1 MLTSHVLK
9 LKQHFILHKSEQF
22 HSAPQESEPKKK
34 EDNLDTSTFIYIAR
48 QLAYNTSV

>member
-9 LKQHFILHKSEQF
+9 LKQHFILQKSEQF

-34 EDNLDTSTFIYIAR
+34 DNLDTSTIIYIAR